1 VVLNTS
7 LATGHLLPIVN
18 IIYKTLG
25 GVFEGYIVAI
35 ARRYRYL

>member
-1 VVLNTS
+1 VVPNTS
-7 LATGHLLPIVN
+7 LVTGRLLPIVN
-18 IIYKTLG
+18 IIRETLG